1 MKAFCFTVDDNIRF
15 LKELTESGA
24 ESIFDHPYPA
34 MYRRLH
40 DDFGVSVQLNLFYE
54 LGDFDLSMV
63 TDAFKSE
70 WEENSDWLKLSFHS
84 RLENEKPYVASGYDE
99 VFCDCQNVHR
109 EILRFASPSSL
120 ATTTTVH
127 YCRATSEGLGALYDN
142 GVRGLLG
149 LYGTDEAPRSSYQ
162 STEDEDIVIRNG
174 GIAERDGMSYAGI
187 DIVMNDC
194 TIDEIL
200 ERLRSL
206 SRRSFIKV
214 MIHEQYFYPDYVRY
228 QKNFEDKLREAFTY
242 LKSQGYESCF
252 FQNLI

>member
-1 MKAFCFTVDDNIRF
+1 MKTFCFTVDDNIRF

-24 ESIFDHPYPA
+24 KSIFDHPYPA

-40 DDFGVSVQLNLFYE
+40 EELGISVQLNLFYE

-63 TDAFKSE
+63 TDAFKAE

-84 RLENEKPYVASGYDE
+84 RLENVKPYVSSGYDE
-99 VFCDCQNVHR
+99 VFFDCQNVHR
-109 EILRFASPSSL
+109 EILRFASASSL

-127 YCRATSEGLGALYDN
+127 YCRATSDGIRALYDN

-162 STEDEDIVIRNG
+162 STEDEDRVIRNG
-174 GIAERDGMSYAGI
+174 GISERDGISYAGI

-194 TIDEIL
+194 TEDEIL
-200 ERLRSL
+200 ERLASL
-206 SRRSFIKV
+206 SDRSFIKV

-228 QKNFEDKLREAFTY
+228 QKNFEDKLRGAFTY
-242 LKSQGYESCF
+242 LKSQGYESRF